1 MTHSMTGLTVCGGYS
16 SPSVIKTCEVLRNR
30 EWIVYEDVMGIPRKG
45 HNSWMLP
52 DGKVLLM
59 NGNTHR
65 KSLKCL
71 ILKWVLPK
79 LLQAWS
85 TVQGK
90 NY

>member
-16 SPSVIKTCEVLRNR
+16 SSSVIKTCEVLRNR

-59 NGNTHR
+59 NGNLHR
-65 KSLKCL
+65 KKFEVFDPEVGTAQITAS
-71 ILKWVLPK
+71 VEH
-79 LLQAWS
+79 S
-85 TVQGK
+85 TK
-90 NY
+90 